1 MKNKSDLKRKVLCSL
16 LAASTMGIF
25 YSSDALA
32 ASVNG
37 VNPDLNNDGIITDAE
52 LIGLKDSEGNN
63 VGSKKFVIAQGDKLV
78 IATEGNVNSLIK
90 DIQAANGDLNAI
102 RTAIADHSVV
112 GVIGGEGQLDT
123 GLQQFSEAWQ
133 TGDVSKNIN
142 GILTGLL
149 SEKLGTSINI
159 SDILGK
165 VENIDTVKTNE
176 KTITGDTNLT
186 IGGVE
191 IEEGKIASPVVIGA
205 IGGDLSVNTGL
216 NGNLNMNFKQQDSD
230 GNPLPDV
237 TQNDTFTATET
248 SITRDGNVNLI
259 VKSGN
264 VLGGVGGSAAV
275 SVGNIEVTVD
285 ANIFLGTMTA
295 DGTINLD
302 GKTTTTING
311 DINTIVAGEIDTA
324 GVTEGGTANI
334 GAFANGGAAIAI
346 GGQADSIVNGD
357 SNLVIDSN
365 VTIND
370 NAINGLT
377 AGVTG
382 GGVALTTIGGT
393 ANSAVNGNVNIGV
406 NNGLAIGVVGGG
418 IAGSGDATGAVELI
432 QGGQVGHNDG
442 TADKDINLSL
452 GEGLVTANATIDV
465 TDATYGGNATATTGD
480 TNINLTGNTT
490 AIGVI
495 GGGVA
500 AASHTFTI
508 RPETD
513 GAGEVPE
520 GQKVND
526 AYGSSNAT
534 AETGKATIVVDL
546 ESEVNPDNVAGNIG
560 GALGGII
567 DAATSGG
574 NVTNIINGIQ
584 SNAGGIVGQ
593 GGVVGVFGGGVAFGH
608 GSMRATI
615 NAKGEGAYAL
625 ANNAGGADLYLLNGY
640 AAGVFGGGAAGTLN
654 NAKAETNTGAVN
666 TYIGEDM
673 KAVGVFG
680 GGFALS
686 MEGQLSETD
695 PHKGTTYGSLA
706 YSDVT
711 SNNIEVYGDVDGIY
725 GGGMAI
731 GNSILSSDNPGKDA
745 ATHVGT
751 TNITVNSG
759 TIDRLQLIS
768 IMDAS
773 KNDNNTN
780 NDEGW
785 QKSPWWNSLGM
796 NASMAMVDLKGITDE
811 TSISAGGMAMSMSG
825 SDTVDKAN
833 ITINGGE
840 ITKDILGGGIAVDNS
855 VGSDNKETTDV
866 REGAGAHV
874 GESTITLN
882 GGTVGGSI
890 YAGGAINGTTP
901 EKIGEIAVDGHKGFN
916 TDSTSS
922 TVGEA
927 TVILNGTEVTGE
939 ISGQGY
945 ELTTDYSNA
954 NGDFNPYDKEGNYV
968 GYEYIKNSYDSVG
981 TSTLQI
987 TGNNTLKPLETSKDD
1002 NYISDDSKIH
1012 SFDNINVA
1020 AGSVTALEGLTTD
1033 SAAIIDAT
1041 GTEVKVDGSA
1051 KLDINDFKAGNSET
1065 GNEYKVISN
1074 TDAEDDVWTNDNL
1087 VYDRTEAY
1095 AQNAEKDG
1103 EYTINY
1109 KTLNQLTEEEKTD
1122 AVNDFVGS
1130 LGEGGE
1136 NFEGAVNGIIRNG
1149 ENTNAGAKDFFSD
1162 YTKGEGTSRDL
1173 AAMAMIGEAAGVT
1186 SNTIDVAGDMADN
1199 SVLRLSF
1206 TQDDIT
1212 GEPKV
1217 NEDGAIWA
1225 KYIHNKHD
1233 LDGMASSFGSVD
1245 SSSDFDGATIGVDF
1259 AKKGKVQSG
1268 IAFSYGSGDS
1278 HGMGINND
1286 FDMWGVSL
1294 YGNVKNDD
1302 TNVIADIGFSES
1314 DNELTGTAMGK
1325 DIKADRDVSVFTVGV
1340 RAEKMYTN
1348 GSTQIVPYTGLRYY
1362 NVDPDSYTAYYD
1374 GQKFGEYDA
1383 DRQNIWTL
1391 PVGVS
1396 LRNETVTESGWR
1408 LTPKVDV
1415 AYIWAFGDT
1424 DNSFDLNT
1432 GSGVDTLDYTVMDS
1446 GSWLGSVGF
1455 EAGKDD
1461 WAFGV
1466 GYSYQKGSHEE
1477 ANKWFVNVEYSF

>member
-52 LIGLKDSEGNN
+52 LIGLKDSKGNN

-102 RTAIADHSVV
+102 RKAIADHSVV

-142 GILTGLL
+142 EILTGLL

-165 VENIDTVKTNE
+165 VENIDTVKANE

-216 NGNLNMNFKQQDSD
+216 NGNLNLVINDLL
-230 GNPLPDV
+230 GNPTN
-237 TQNDTFTATET
+237 TQDDSFAAADT
-248 SITRDGNVNLI
+248 SIIRNGNVNLI

-275 SVGNIEVTVD
+275 SVGNIEATVD
-285 ANIFLGTMTA
+285 ANILIGTMTA
-295 DGTINLD
+295 NGTINLD

-442 TADKDINLSL
+442 TADKEINLSL
-452 GEGLVTANATIDV
+452 GEGLVVTANATIDV

-526 AYGSSNAT
+526 ALGFSNAT
-534 AETGKATIVVDL
+534 AESGKATIVVNL
-546 ESEVNPDNVAGNIG
+546 ESADPDNVAANIG
-560 GALGGII
+560 GALSGII
-567 DAATSGG
+567 GAVKDGDLSK
-574 NVTNIINGIQ
+574 INADGV
-584 SNAGGIVGQ
+584 VGQ
-593 GGVVGVFGGGVAFGH
+593 GAAVGVFGGGVAFGH
-608 GSMRATI
+608 GSLRSTI
-615 NAKGEGAYAL
+615 DDNHDNDDNYEGAYAV
-625 ANNAGGADLYLLNGY
+625 ANNENGADIYLLNGY

-666 TYIGEDM
+666 TYIGEGM

-680 GGFALS
+680 GGFAVS
-686 MEGQLSETD
+686 MEGE
-695 PHKGTTYGSLA
+695 KGSDGYKGSTNGTLA
-706 YSDVT
+706 SSNVA

-731 GNSILSSDNPGKDA
+731 GNSVLNSSGASDA
-745 ATHVGT
+745 VTHVGT

-768 IMDAS
+768 IMNAS
-773 KNDNNTN
+773 KNDNENGYPQW
-780 NDEGW
+780 DV
-785 QKSPWWNSLGM
+785 LGV
-796 NASMAMVDLKGITDE
+796 NASMAMSDLKGITDN
-811 TSISAGGMAMSMSG
+811 TSIAAGGMALGMTG
-825 SDTVDKAN
+825 SDTVDVAN

-840 ITKDILGGGIAVDNS
+840 VTKDILGGGIAVDNMKE
-855 VGSDNKETTDV
+855 GS
-866 REGAGAHV
+866 GAHV
-874 GESTITLN
+874 GTSTITLN
-882 GGTVGGSI
+882 GGTVDGSI
-890 YAGGAINGTTP
+890 YSGGAINGTTP
-901 EKIGEIAVDGHKGFN
+901 CLVDDVYNTIGYDAGN
-916 TDSTSS
+916 TSS
-922 TVGEA
+922 TVENA
-927 TVILNGTEVTGE
+927 TVVLNGATVEGE

-945 ELTTDYSNA
+945 KMTTKYGKN
-954 NGDFNPYDKEGNYV
+954 NNFNPFYDNNSLS
-968 GYEYIKNSYDSVG
+968 YEKDVYESV
-981 TSTLQI
+981 TNNSTLI
-987 TGNNTLKPLETSKDD
+987 LKGNNTLKQLDENGDYTGT
-1002 NYISDDSKIH
+1002 SKIH
-1012 SFDNINVA
+1012 SFDNVNVTA
-1020 AGSVTALEGLTTD
+1020 DSVTTLDSSLEAGNTVAL
-1033 SAAIIDAT
+1033 IDAKLSDT
-1041 GTEVKVDGSA
+1041 VNGLITVADGA
-1051 KLDINDFKAGNSET
+1051 KLDVSQLTADKDNAYLVASNYAKDSTFWSNDA
-1065 GNEYKVISN
+1065 
-1074 TDAEDDVWTNDNL
+1074 L
-1087 VYDRTEAY
+1087 LYDRTENY
-1095 AQNAEKDG
+1095 ADAINGSDGYKVSYKD
-1103 EYTINY
+1103 
-1109 KTLNQLTEEEKTD
+1109 LADLTEAEQDK
-1122 AVNDFVGS
+1122 AVNDFVDS
-1130 LGEGGE
+1130 LGEGGD
-1136 NFEGAVNGIIRNG
+1136 NFEGTANGIIRNG

-1206 TQDDIT
+1206 TQDNIT

-1314 DNELTGTAMGK
+1314 DNELTGNAMGK

-1340 RAEKMYTN
+1340 RAEKLYTN

>member
-102 RTAIADHSVV
+102 RKAIADHSVV
-112 GVIGGEGQLDT
+112 GVIGGEGQLDD
-123 GLQQFSEAWQ
+123 G
-133 TGDVSKNIN
+133 
-142 GILTGLL
+142 LTGLL
-149 SEKLGTSINI
+149 GNSLVSGLVNQKLPGVI
-159 SDILGK
+159 DK
-165 VENIDTVKTNE
+165 VQNIDTTGE
-176 KTITGDTNLT
+176 KNDVVRTGDTYLQ
-186 IGGVE
+186 IGVG
-191 IEEGKIASPVVIGA
+191 EGNSPVVIGA
-205 IGGDLSVNTGL
+205 VGGDLSVNTGL
-216 NGNLNMNFKQQDSD
+216 NVDILGGEESLFGSSYQAQ
-230 GNPLPDV
+230 P
-237 TQNDTFTATET
+237 T
-248 SITRDGNVNLI
+248 SITRNGSVNTVI
-259 VKSGN
+259 ESGN
-264 VLGGVGGSAAV
+264 VLGGIGGSAAV
-275 SVGNIEVTVD
+275 TLGNIKVD
-285 ANIFLGTMTA
+285 FGSIVSGELN
-295 DGTINLD
+295 
-302 GKTTTTING
+302 GKTSTTING
-311 DINTIVAGEIDTA
+311 NVNTLVNNG
-324 GVTEGGTANI
+324 ANI
-334 GAFANGGAAIAI
+334 GAFANGGAAMAI
-346 GGQADSIVNGD
+346 GGLAESTVKGD
-357 SNLVIDSN
+357 TNLIIDS
-365 VTIND
+365 VVD
-370 NAINGLT
+370 MDGAVDGVV
-377 AGVTG
+377 AGASG
-382 GGVALTTIGGT
+382 GGLAVTTIGGT
-393 ANSAVNGNVNIGV
+393 ANSIVEGDSNISINNGLAGGIIGGGIAASVDATGVVEVITNDQKGNDAGYVDISDEQLEALLNIDSDTIKNLLEGTIKIDNAVQGGEATANVNGNVNI
-406 NNGLAIGVVGGG
+406 
-418 IAGSGDATGAVELI
+418 
-432 QGGQVGHNDG
+432 
-442 TADKDINLSL
+442 
-452 GEGLVTANATIDV
+452 
-465 TDATYGGNATATTGD
+465 
-480 TNINLTGNTT
+480 NLTGTT
-490 AIGVI
+490 TGVGI
-495 GGGVA
+495 VGGGVA
-500 AASHTFTI
+500 AATHTYTWKGDGTFTDD
-508 RPETD
+508 TQ
-513 GAGEVPE
+513 A
-520 GQKVND
+520 VND
-526 AYGSSNAT
+526 AYGSSTAT
-534 AETGKATIVVDL
+534 ANTGKATIIVDL
-546 ESEVNPDNVAGNIG
+546 ESADPDNVAANIG
-560 GALGGII
+560 GALSGII
-567 DAATSGG
+567 GAVKDGDLSK
-574 NVTNIINGIQ
+574 INADGV
-584 SNAGGIVGQ
+584 VGQ
-593 GGVVGVFGGGVAFGH
+593 GAAVGVFGGGVAFGH
-608 GSMRATI
+608 GSLRGTI
-615 NAKGEGAYAL
+615 DGEGEGAYAV
-625 ANNAGGADLYLLNGY
+625 ANNEGGADIILNKGY

-666 TYIGEDM
+666 TYVGKEM
-673 KAVGVFG
+673 KAVGLFG
-680 GGFALS
+680 GGFAVS
-686 MEGQLSETD
+686 MEGEKSD
-695 PHKGTTYGSLA
+695 DGYKGSTNGTLA
-706 YSDVT
+706 SSNVA

-731 GNSILSSDNPGKDA
+731 GNSVLNSAGASDA

-768 IMDAS
+768 IMNAS
-773 KNDNNTN
+773 KNDNENGYPQW
-780 NDEGW
+780 DV
-785 QKSPWWNSLGM
+785 LGV
-796 NASMAMVDLKGITDE
+796 NASMAMSDLKGITDN
-811 TSISAGGMAMSMSG
+811 TSIAAGGMALGMTG
-825 SDTVDKAN
+825 SDTVDVAN
-833 ITINGGE
+833 ITINGGKV
-840 ITKDILGGGIAVDNS
+840 TKDILGGGIAVDNMKE
-855 VGSDNKETTDV
+855 GS
-866 REGAGAHV
+866 GAHV
-874 GESTITLN
+874 GTSTITLN
-882 GGTVGGSI
+882 GGTVDGSI

-901 EKIGEIAVDGHKGFN
+901 GLVDDVYNTIGYDAGK
-916 TDSTSS
+916 TSS
-922 TVGEA
+922 TVENA
-927 TVILNGTEVTGE
+927 TVVLNSATVEGE

-945 ELTTDYSNA
+945 KMTTKYGKDN
-954 NGDFNPYDKEGNYV
+954 NFNPFYDNNSLS
-968 GYEYIKNSYDSVG
+968 YEKDVYESV
-981 TSTLQI
+981 TDKSTLI
-987 TGNNTLKPLETSKDD
+987 LKGNNTLKQLDENGDYTGT
-1002 NYISDDSKIH
+1002 SKIH
-1012 SFDNINVA
+1012 SFDNVNVTA
-1020 AGSVTALEGLTTD
+1020 DSVTTLDSSLEAGNTVAL
-1033 SAAIIDAT
+1033 IDAKLSDT
-1041 GTEVKVDGSA
+1041 VNGLITVADGA
-1051 KLDINDFKAGNSET
+1051 KLDVSQLTADKDKAYLVASNYAENS
-1065 GNEYKVISN
+1065 KF
-1074 TDAEDDVWTNDNL
+1074 WTNDAL
-1087 VYDRTEAY
+1087 VYDRTENY
-1095 AQNAEKDG
+1095 ADAINGSDGYKVSYKD
-1103 EYTINY
+1103 
-1109 KTLNQLTEEEKTD
+1109 LADLTEAEQDK
-1122 AVNDFVGS
+1122 AVNDFVDS
-1130 LGEGGE
+1130 LGEGGD
-1136 NFEGAVNGIIRNG
+1136 NFEGTANGIIRNG
-1149 ENTNAGAKDFFSD
+1149 ENTNAGAKDFFGD

-1206 TQDDIT
+1206 TQDNIT

-1340 RAEKMYTN
+1340 RAEKLYTN

-1383 DRQNIWTL
+1383 DHQNVWTL

>member
-37 VNPDLNNDGIITDAE
+37 KPVDTNGDGIITETELVGAGSHHFIIAEGEDVALATNNDANA
-52 LIGLKDSEGNN
+52 LIS
-63 VGSKKFVIAQGDKLV
+63 
-78 IATEGNVNSLIK
+78 SL
-90 DIQAANGDLNAI
+90 Q
-102 RTAIADHSVV
+102 TAIQTPGTMEKLLAVKQSLAENSTV
-112 GVIGGEGQLDT
+112 GFIGGTAKLDKSTLQLLTMVKELSSDGDIVISGLNVTDLANKLANINRVDESQPKYEYSKDT
-123 GLQQFSEAWQ
+123 GIII
-133 TGDVSKNIN
+133 G
-142 GILTGLL
+142 
-149 SEKLGTSINI
+149 
-159 SDILGK
+159 
-165 VENIDTVKTNE
+165 TNE
-176 KTITGDTNLT
+176 NH
-186 IGGVE
+186 
-191 IEEGKIASPVVIGA
+191 PVVIGGV
-205 IGGDLSVNTGL
+205 GGDFSINTGFNL
-216 NGNLNMNFKQQDSD
+216 NDSLDPDEKTEIIRVGNINNEIVNGNL
-230 GNPLPDV
+230 
-237 TQNDTFTATET
+237 
-248 SITRDGNVNLI
+248 
-259 VKSGN
+259 
-264 VLGGVGGSAAV
+264 LGGIGGSAGI
-275 SVGNIEVTVD
+275 SVGNINVNALYGFVQITTKGNTSTTLNGNVTTNVY
-285 ANIFLGTMTA
+285 N
-295 DGTINLD
+295 
-302 GKTTTTING
+302 K
-311 DINTIVAGEIDTA
+311 
-324 GVTEGGTANI
+324 ANI
-334 GAFANGGAAIAI
+334 GAFANGGGAIAI
-346 GGQADSIVNGD
+346 GGVANSTVTGD
-357 SNLVIDSN
+357 TTLNIIGGEN
-365 VTIND
+365 VMKEG
-370 NAINGLT
+370 INGLNV
-377 AGVTG
+377 GVAG
-382 GGVALTTIGGT
+382 GGLAVTTIGGEAT
-393 ANSAVNGNVNIGV
+393 STVEGSTNINVQDGFALGV
-406 NNGLAIGVVGGG
+406 IGGG
-418 IAGSGDATGAVELI
+418 VAGSGDATGAVELI
-432 QGGQVGHNDG
+432 KGGNTDIGNNDG
-442 TADKDINLSL
+442 HSDTSL
-452 GEGLVTANATIDV
+452 AGLVNINV
-465 TDATYGGNATATTGD
+465 TDAIQGGTAQANVKGD

-500 AASHTFTI
+500 AASHTYQEKDGNNNSTDKQLGSSTAKAT
-508 RPETD
+508 TD
-513 GAGEVPE
+513 GRV
-520 GQKVND
+520 
-526 AYGSSNAT
+526 
-534 AETGKATIVVDL
+534 TIDVDL
-546 ESEVNPDNVAGNIG
+546 VSPNKDAAADNIG
-560 GALGGII
+560 TALGNVISSIGSVVKGDSKDVDISEII
-567 DAATSGG
+567 SSTDISSA
-574 NVTNIINGIQ
+574 
-584 SNAGGIVGQ
+584 VGQ
-593 GGVVGVFGGGVAFGH
+593 GAAVGVFGGGVAFGH
-608 GSMRATI
+608 GDLRGSVNGENGAFATATT
-615 NAKGEGAYAL
+615 N
-625 ANNAGGADLYLLNGY
+625 GADINLNNGY
-640 AAGVFGGGAAGTLN
+640 AAGVFNGGAAITLN
-654 NAKAETNTGAVN
+654 NANAEAIVNNDVN
-666 TYIGEDM
+666 TTVYSDM
-673 KAVGVFG
+673 KAVGMFG

-686 MEGQLSETD
+686 MEGTTGGTKVQSTD
-695 PHKGTTYGSLA
+695 VLA
-706 YSDVT
+706 NSSVTT
-711 SNNIEVYGDVDGIY
+711 SNINVKGGVVDGIY

-731 GNSILSSDNPGKDA
+731 GNSVLNSNGNDA
-745 ATHVGT
+745 VT
-751 TNITVNSG
+751 TVTNSNITVDSG
-759 TIDRLQLIS
+759 TINNLELIS

-773 KNDNNTN
+773 KNDNDTEN
-780 NDEGW
+780 GYP
-785 QKSPWWNSLGM
+785 QWNSLGL
-796 NASMAMVDLKGITDE
+796 NASMAMADLKGITDE
-811 TSISAGGMAMSMSG
+811 TSIAAGGMGMSMTGYSEV
-825 SDTVDKAN
+825 TNAN
-833 ITINGGE
+833 ITINGGTVE
-840 ITKDILGGGIAVDNS
+840 KDILGGGIAVDNMES
-855 VGSDNKETTDV
+855 NS
-866 REGAGAHV
+866 GAYV
-874 GESTITLN
+874 EKSKITLN
-882 GGTVGGSI
+882 SGAVIKGNV
-890 YAGGAINGTTP
+890 YAGGAVNGTTP
-901 EKIGEIAVDGHKGFN
+901 EAVYDGKVQSNDKPVVGYDESVKNTTSKVGF
-916 TDSTSS
+916 STINLN
-922 TVGEA
+922 GA
-927 TVILNGTEVTGE
+927 TVDGE

-945 ELTTDYSNA
+945 RLTTVYSDKDDY
-954 NGDFNPYDKEGNYV
+954 NPYNGNQ
-968 GYEYIKNSYDSVG
+968 YEATYTKDAYNDSVG
-981 TSTLQI
+981 ESTLEI
-987 TGNNTLKPLETSKDD
+987 TGNNTLKPLETSADD
-1002 NYISDDSKIH
+1002 NYISTGSKIH
-1012 SFDNINVA
+1012 SFNIINVKD
-1020 AGSVTALEGLTTD
+1020 GSVTTLEGLTTN

-1109 KTLNQLTEEEKTD
+1109 KTLNQLTEDEKAD
-1122 AVNDFVGS
+1122 AVKDFVDS
-1130 LGEGGE
+1130 LGEGGD
-1136 NFEGAVNGIIRNG
+1136 NFEGTANGIIRNG
-1149 ENTNAGAKDFFSD
+1149 ENTFAGAKEFFKDASSTGD
-1162 YTKGEGTSRDL
+1162 NSGL

-1340 RAEKMYTN
+1340 RAEKLYTN

-1383 DRQNIWTL
+1383 DRQNVWTL

>member
-52 LIGLKDSEGNN
+52 LIGLKDSAGNN

-102 RTAIADHSVV
+102 RKAIADHSVV

-123 GLQQFSEAWQ
+123 GLKGIFENIN
-133 TGDVSKNIN
+133 TGEITTNPFMKYVIDGLVGFDVS
-142 GILTGLL
+142 
-149 SEKLGTSINI
+149 GTA
-159 SDILGK
+159 GK
-165 VENIDTVKTNE
+165 VVNIDTVNE
-176 KTITGDTNLT
+176 NIVERIGDTNLI
-186 IGGVE
+186 IGGEKNAQGNIV
-191 IEEGKIASPVVIGA
+191 SPVIIGA
-205 IGGDLSVNTGL
+205 VGGDLSVNAGL
-216 NGNLNMNFKQQDSD
+216 NGSFHIDTGSDDNALLQEGTFKSD
-230 GNPLPDV
+230 
-237 TQNDTFTATET
+237 ET
-248 SITRDGNVNLI
+248 SITRNGNVNI
-259 VKSGN
+259 VINSGN
-264 VLGGVGGSAAV
+264 VIGGLGGSAAV
-275 SVGNIEVTVD
+275 SVGNISID
-285 ANIFLGTMTA
+285 ANGKITLLNGLMEIPVQVDIKT
-295 DGTINLD
+295 G
-302 GKTTTTING
+302 GKTTTTIDGN
-311 DINTIVAGEIDTA
+311 
-324 GVTEGGTANI
+324 VTTNVYDKANL
-334 GAFANGGAAIAI
+334 GAFANGGGAIAI
-346 GGQADSIVNGD
+346 GGTANSTVTGD
-357 SNLVIDSN
+357 TTLNIIGGENVMKEGIDGIN
-365 VTIND
+365 V
-370 NAINGLT
+370 
-377 AGVTG
+377 GVAG
-382 GGVALTTIGGT
+382 GGVALTTIGGEAT
-393 ANSAVNGNVNIGV
+393 STVEGSTNINVQDGFALGV
-406 NNGLAIGVVGGG
+406 IGGG
-418 IAGSGDATGAVELI
+418 VAGSGDATGAVELI
-432 QGGQVGHNDG
+432 KGGNTDIGNNDG
-442 TADKDINLSL
+442 HSDTSL
-452 GEGLVTANATIDV
+452 AGLVNINV
-465 TDATYGGNATATTGD
+465 TDAIQGGTAQANVKGD

-495 GGGVA
+495 GGG
-500 AASHTFTI
+500 I
-508 RPETD
+508 
-513 GAGEVPE
+513 
-520 GQKVND
+520 
-526 AYGSSNAT
+526 
-534 AETGKATIVVDL
+534 
-546 ESEVNPDNVAGNIG
+546 
-560 GALGGII
+560 
-567 DAATSGG
+567 AATSHTYQEKDENQSTDKQLGSSTAKATTDGRVTIDVDLVSPNKDAAADNIGTALG
-574 NVTNIINGIQ
+574 NVISSIGSVVKGDSKDVDISEIISSTDI
-584 SNAGGIVGQ
+584 SSAVGQ
-593 GGVVGVFGGGVAFGH
+593 GAAVGVFGGGVAFGH
-608 GSMRATI
+608 GDLRGSVNGENGAFATATT
-615 NAKGEGAYAL
+615 N
-625 ANNAGGADLYLLNGY
+625 GADINLNNGY
-640 AAGVFGGGAAGTLN
+640 AAGVFNGGAAITLN
-654 NAKAETNTGAVN
+654 NANAEAIVNNDVN
-666 TYIGEDM
+666 TTVYSDM
-673 KAVGVFG
+673 KAVGMFG

-686 MEGQLSETD
+686 MEGTTGGTKVQSTD
-695 PHKGTTYGSLA
+695 VLA
-706 YSDVT
+706 NSSVTT
-711 SNNIEVYGDVDGIY
+711 SNINVKGGVVDGIY

-731 GNSILSSDNPGKDA
+731 GNSVLNSNGNDA
-745 ATHVGT
+745 VT
-751 TNITVNSG
+751 TVTNSNITVDSG
-759 TIDRLQLIS
+759 TINNLELIS

-773 KNDNNTN
+773 KNDNDTEN
-780 NDEGW
+780 GYP
-785 QKSPWWNSLGM
+785 QWNSLGL
-796 NASMAMVDLKGITDE
+796 NASMAMADLKGITDE
-811 TSISAGGMAMSMSG
+811 TSIAAGGMGMSMTGYSEV
-825 SDTVDKAN
+825 TNAN
-833 ITINGGE
+833 ITINGGTVE
-840 ITKDILGGGIAVDNS
+840 KDILGGGIAVDNMES
-855 VGSDNKETTDV
+855 NSGAYVET
-866 REGAGAHV
+866 
-874 GESTITLN
+874 SKITLN
-882 GGTVGGSI
+882 SGAVIKGNV
-890 YAGGAINGTTP
+890 YAGGAVNGTTP
-901 EKIGEIAVDGHKGFN
+901 EAVYDGKVQSNDKPVVGYDESVKN
-916 TDSTSS
+916 TTSKVKFSTINLN
-922 TVGEA
+922 GA
-927 TVILNGTEVTGE
+927 TVDGE

-945 ELTTDYSNA
+945 RLTTVYSDKDDY
-954 NGDFNPYDKEGNYV
+954 NPYNGNQ
-968 GYEYIKNSYDSVG
+968 YEATYTKDAYNDSVG

-987 TGNNTLKPLETSKDD
+987 TGNNTLSPLVKENGKQYTTQ
-1002 NYISDDSKIH
+1002 NGSKIH
-1012 SFDNINVA
+1012 SFNIINVKD
-1020 AGSVTALEGLTTD
+1020 GSVTTLEGLTTD

-1041 GTEVKVDGSA
+1041 GTFVNVDGSA
-1051 KLDINDFKAGNSET
+1051 KLDINALEKGTTADGNV
-1065 GNEYKVISN
+1065 YKVISN
-1074 TDAEDDVWTNDNL
+1074 TDGTDKAWDDSNL
-1087 VYDRTEAY
+1087 VYDRTAGY
-1095 AQNAEKDG
+1095 ATGSAVATGSYDITYKDLS
-1103 EYTINY
+1103 
-1109 KTLNQLTEEEKTD
+1109 KLTEEEKTE

-1149 ENTNAGAKDFFSD
+1149 ENTNAGAKDFFGD
-1162 YTKGEGTSRDL
+1162 YTKGKGTSRDL

-1268 IAFSYGSGDS
+1268 IAFSYGDGDS

-1286 FDMWGVSL
+1286 FDMWGLTL

-1314 DNELTGTAMGK
+1314 DNELTGKAMGK

-1340 RAEKMYTN
+1340 RAEKLYTN

>member
-52 LIGLKDSEGNN
+52 LIGLKDSKGNN

-102 RTAIADHSVV
+102 RKAIADHSVV

-142 GILTGLL
+142 EILTGLL

-165 VENIDTVKTNE
+165 VENIDTVKANE

-216 NGNLNMNFKQQDSD
+216 NGNLNLVINDLL
-230 GNPLPDV
+230 GNPTN
-237 TQNDTFTATET
+237 TQDDSFAAADT
-248 SITRDGNVNLI
+248 SIIRNGNVNLI

-275 SVGNIEVTVD
+275 SVGNIEATVD
-285 ANIFLGTMTA
+285 ANILIGTMTA
-295 DGTINLD
+295 NGTINLD

-406 NNGLAIGVVGGG
+406 NNGLAIGVIGGG

-442 TADKDINLSL
+442 TADKEISIDLSKYYT
-452 GEGLVTANATIDV
+452 TATVGVNV

-526 AYGSSNAT
+526 ALGFSNAT
-534 AETGKATIVVDL
+534 AESGKATIVVNL
-546 ESEVNPDNVAGNIG
+546 ESADPDNVAANIG
-560 GALGGII
+560 GALSGII
-567 DAATSGG
+567 GAVKDGDLSKINADGVVEQGAA
-574 NVTNIINGIQ
+574 
-584 SNAGGIVGQ
+584 
-593 GGVVGVFGGGVAFGH
+593 VGVFGGGVAFGH
-608 GSMRATI
+608 GSLRSTI
-615 NAKGEGAYAL
+615 DDNHDNDDNYEGAYAV
-625 ANNAGGADLYLLNGY
+625 ANNENGADIYLLNGY

-666 TYIGEDM
+666 TYIGEGM

-680 GGFALS
+680 GGFAVS
-686 MEGQLSETD
+686 MEGE
-695 PHKGTTYGSLA
+695 KGSDGYKGSTNGTLA
-706 YSDVT
+706 SSDVE
-711 SNNIEVYGDVDGIY
+711 SNNIVVEGNVDGLY

-731 GNSILSSDNPGKDA
+731 GNSVLSSDNYGKDA

-759 TIDRLQLIS
+759 IINNLELIS

-840 ITKDILGGGIAVDNS
+840 ITKDILGGGIAVDN
-855 VGSDNKETTDV
+855 SDNKETTDV

-987 TGNNTLKPLETSKDD
+987 TGNNTLSPLVKEDGKQYTTQ
-1002 NYISDDSKIH
+1002 NGSKIH
-1012 SFDNINVA
+1012 SFNIINVKD
-1020 AGSVTALEGLTTD
+1020 GSVTTLEGLTTD

-1041 GTEVKVDGSA
+1041 GTFVNVDGSA

-1109 KTLNQLTEEEKTD
+1109 KTLNQLTEDEKAD
-1122 AVNDFVGS
+1122 AVNDFVDS

-1149 ENTNAGAKDFFSD
+1149 ENTFAGAEKFFSEASSTGD
-1162 YTKGEGTSRDL
+1162 NSGL

-1186 SNTIDVAGDMADN
+1186 AGTINVAGDMADN

-1212 GEPKV
+1212 GEPIV

-1245 SSSDFDGATIGVDF
+1245 SSSDFDGATVGVDF

-1268 IAFSYGSGDS
+1268 IAFSYGDGDS

-1286 FDMWGVSL
+1286 FDMWGLTL

-1314 DNELTGTAMGK
+1314 DNELTGKAMGK

-1374 GQKFGEYDA
+1374 GAKFAEYDA
-1383 DRQNIWTL
+1383 ERQNIWTL

>member
-102 RTAIADHSVV
+102 RKAIADHSVV

-142 GILTGLL
+142 GMLTDLL

-165 VENIDTVKTNE
+165 VENIDTVKANE

-216 NGNLNMNFKQQDSD
+216 NGNLNLVINDLL
-230 GNPLPDV
+230 GNPTN
-237 TQNDTFTATET
+237 TQDDSFAAADT
-248 SITRDGNVNLI
+248 SIIRNGNVNLI

-275 SVGNIEVTVD
+275 SVGNIEATVD
-285 ANIFLGTMTA
+285 ANILIGTMTA
-295 DGTINLD
+295 NGTINLD

-452 GEGLVTANATIDV
+452 GEGLVVTAKATIDV

-500 AASHTFTI
+500 AASHTFTV
-508 RPETD
+508 RPVED
-513 GAGEVPE
+513 GAGNVPE
-520 GQKVND
+520 GQNVND
-526 AYGSSNAT
+526 ALGFSNAT
-534 AETGKATIVVDL
+534 AESGKATIVVNL
-546 ESEVNPDNVAGNIG
+546 ESADPDNVAANIG
-560 GALGGII
+560 GALSGII
-567 DAATSGG
+567 GAVKDGDLSK
-574 NVTNIINGIQ
+574 INADGV
-584 SNAGGIVGQ
+584 VGQ
-593 GGVVGVFGGGVAFGH
+593 GAAVGVFGGGVAFGH
-608 GSMRATI
+608 GSLRSTI
-615 NAKGEGAYAL
+615 NDNHDNDDNYEGAYAV
-625 ANNAGGADLYLLNGY
+625 ANNENGADIYLLNGY

-666 TYIGEDM
+666 TYVGKEM
-673 KAVGVFG
+673 KAVGLFG
-680 GGFALS
+680 GGFAVS
-686 MEGQLSETD
+686 MEGEKSD
-695 PHKGTTYGSLA
+695 DNYKGSTNGTLA
-706 YSDVT
+706 SSNVA

-731 GNSILSSDNPGKDA
+731 GNSVLNSSGASDA
-745 ATHVGT
+745 VTHVGT

-768 IMDAS
+768 IMNAS
-773 KNDNNTN
+773 KNDNENGYPQW
-780 NDEGW
+780 DV
-785 QKSPWWNSLGM
+785 LGV
-796 NASMAMVDLKGITDE
+796 NASMAMSDLKGITDN
-811 TSISAGGMAMSMSG
+811 TSIAAGGMALGMTG
-825 SDTVDKAN
+825 SDTVDVAN

-840 ITKDILGGGIAVDNS
+840 VTKDILGGGIAVDNMKE
-855 VGSDNKETTDV
+855 GS
-866 REGAGAHV
+866 GAHV
-874 GESTITLN
+874 GTSTITLN
-882 GGTVGGSI
+882 GGTVDGSI

-901 EKIGEIAVDGHKGFN
+901 CLVDDVYNTIGYDAGN
-916 TDSTSS
+916 TSS
-922 TVGEA
+922 TVENA
-927 TVILNGTEVTGE
+927 TVVLNGATVEGE

-945 ELTTDYSNA
+945 KMTTKYGKN
-954 NGDFNPYDKEGNYV
+954 NNFNPFYDNNSLS
-968 GYEYIKNSYDSVG
+968 YEKDVYESV
-981 TSTLQI
+981 TNNSTLI
-987 TGNNTLKPLETSKDD
+987 LKGNNTLKQLDENGDYTGT
-1002 NYISDDSKIH
+1002 SKIH
-1012 SFDNINVA
+1012 SFDNVNVTA
-1020 AGSVTALEGLTTD
+1020 DSVTTLDSSLEAGNTVAL
-1033 SAAIIDAT
+1033 IDAKLSDT
-1041 GTEVKVDGSA
+1041 VNGLITVADGA
-1051 KLDINDFKAGNSET
+1051 KLDVSQLTADKDNAYLVASNYAKDSTFWSNDA
-1065 GNEYKVISN
+1065 
-1074 TDAEDDVWTNDNL
+1074 L
-1087 VYDRTEAY
+1087 LYDRTENY
-1095 AQNAEKDG
+1095 ADAINGSDGYKVSYKD
-1103 EYTINY
+1103 
-1109 KTLNQLTEEEKTD
+1109 LADLTEAEQDK
-1122 AVNDFVGS
+1122 AVNDFVDS
-1130 LGEGGE
+1130 LGEGGD
-1136 NFEGAVNGIIRNG
+1136 NFEGTANGIIRNG

-1206 TQDDIT
+1206 TQDNIT

-1340 RAEKMYTN
+1340 RAEKLYTN

>member
-102 RTAIADHSVV
+102 RKAIADHSVV

-123 GLQQFSEAWQ
+123 GLKGIFENIN
-133 TGDVSKNIN
+133 TGEITTNPFMKYVIDGLVGFDVS
-142 GILTGLL
+142 
-149 SEKLGTSINI
+149 GTA
-159 SDILGK
+159 GK
-165 VENIDTVKTNE
+165 VVNIDTVNE
-176 KTITGDTNLT
+176 NIVERIGDTNLI
-186 IGGVE
+186 IGGEKNAQGNIV
-191 IEEGKIASPVVIGA
+191 SPVIIGA

-216 NGNLNMNFKQQDSD
+216 NGSFNVNTGDNEGSLKQEGNFTS
-230 GNPLPDV
+230 
-237 TQNDTFTATET
+237 NDT
-248 SITRDGNVNLI
+248 SIERHGNVNI
-259 VKSGN
+259 VVDSGN
-264 VLGGVGGSAAV
+264 VIGGVGGSAV
-275 SVGNIEVTVD
+275 ITVGNISFDLPEGKIGGLIN
-285 ANIFLGTMTA
+285 ANAHLQF
-295 DGTINLD
+295 D
-302 GKTTTTING
+302 GKTTTTIDGNVNTWVNNG
-311 DINTIVAGEIDTA
+311 ANV
-324 GVTEGGTANI
+324 GG
-334 GAFANGGAAIAI
+334 FANGGSAMAI
-346 GGQADSIVNGD
+346 GGLAESTVKGD
-357 SNLVIDSN
+357 TKLIIDS
-365 VTIND
+365 VVD
-370 NAINGLT
+370 MDGAVDGVT
-377 AGVTG
+377 AGVSG
-382 GGVALTTIGGT
+382 GGVAVTTIGGT
-393 ANSAVNGNVNIGV
+393 ANSIVEGDSNISI
-406 NNGLAIGVVGGG
+406 NNGLAGGIIGGG
-418 IAGSGDATGAVELI
+418 IAASVDATGVAEGLIDPSKQFGNDAGYVDITGAQLEELLDMSIPDNMTITVNNAI
-432 QGGQVGHNDG
+432 QGG
-442 TADKDINLSL
+442 
-452 GEGLVTANATIDV
+452 E
-465 TDATYGGNATATTGD
+465 ATATVKGD
-480 TNINLTGNTT
+480 TRIELTGNTT
-490 AIGVI
+490 ALGVI
-495 GGGVA
+495 GGGIA
-500 AASHTFTI
+500 AATHTYTWKGDKTFTDD
-508 RPETD
+508 TQ
-513 GAGEVPE
+513 A
-520 GQKVND
+520 VND

-534 AETGKATIVVDL
+534 ANTGKATIVVDL
-546 ESEVNPDNVAGNIG
+546 KSPNKDAVAANIG
-560 GALGGII
+560 GALSSVISAVKDG
-567 DAATSGG
+567 DLSK
-574 NVTNIINGIQ
+574 INAEGV
-584 SNAGGIVGQ
+584 VGQ
-593 GGVVGVFGGGVAFGH
+593 GAAVGVFGGGVAFGH
-608 GSMRATI
+608 GSLRGTI
-615 NAKGEGAYAL
+615 DGEGEEAYGAYAV
-625 ANNAGGADLYLLNGY
+625 ANNEGGADIILNKGY

-654 NAKAETNTGAVN
+654 NAKAETITGAVN
-666 TYIGEDM
+666 IYVGEGM
-673 KAVGVFG
+673 KTVGLFG
-680 GGFALS
+680 GGFAVS
-686 MEGQLSETD
+686 MEGEKSD
-695 PHKGTTYGSLA
+695 DNYKGSTNGTLA
-706 YSDVT
+706 SSNVA

-731 GNSILSSDNPGKDA
+731 GNSVLNSAGASDA

-768 IMDAS
+768 IMNAS
-773 KNDNNTN
+773 KNDNENGYPQW
-780 NDEGW
+780 DV
-785 QKSPWWNSLGM
+785 LGV
-796 NASMAMVDLKGITDE
+796 NASMAMSDLKGITDN
-811 TSISAGGMAMSMSG
+811 TSIAAGGMALGMTG
-825 SDTVDKAN
+825 SDTVDVAN

-840 ITKDILGGGIAVDNS
+840 VTKDILGGGIAVDNMKE
-855 VGSDNKETTDV
+855 GS
-866 REGAGAHV
+866 GAHV

-882 GGTVGGSI
+882 GGMVGGSV

-901 EKIGEIAVDGHKGFN
+901 GLVDGDYTAIGYDAEN
-916 TDSTSS
+916 TAS
-922 TVGEA
+922 TVDKA
-927 TVILNGTEVTGE
+927 TVVLNGTEVTGE

-945 ELTTDYSNA
+945 ELTTVYGKDNNY
-954 NGDFNPYDKEGNYV
+954 NPY
-968 GYEYIKNSYDSVG
+968 YDSNSLSYEKNAYESVKE
-981 TSTLQI
+981 STLEI
-987 TGNNTLKPLETSKDD
+987 TGNNTLKPLETSEDD
-1002 NYISDDSKIH
+1002 NYISEGSKIH
-1012 SFDNINVA
+1012 SFDKITVA

-1109 KTLNQLTEEEKTD
+1109 KTLNQLTEDEKAD
-1122 AVNDFVGS
+1122 AVNDFVDS

-1149 ENTNAGAKDFFSD
+1149 ENTFAGAKEFFKDASSTGD
-1162 YTKGEGTSRDL
+1162 NSGL

-1186 SNTIDVAGDMADN
+1186 AGTINVAGDMADN

-1212 GEPKV
+1212 GEPTV
-1217 NEDGAIWA
+1217 NEDGAVWA
-1225 KYIHNKHD
+1225 KYIHSKHD
-1233 LDGMASSFGSVD
+1233 LDGMASSFGSID
-1245 SSSDFDGATIGVDF
+1245 SSSDFDGATVGVDF

-1268 IAFSYGSGDS
+1268 IAFSYGDGDS

-1286 FDMWGVSL
+1286 FDMWGLTL

-1314 DNELTGTAMGK
+1314 DNELTGKAMGK

-1340 RAEKMYTN
+1340 RAEKLYTN

>member
-37 VNPDLNNDGIITDAE
+37 KPVDTNGDGIITETELVGAGSHHFIIAEGEDVALATNNDANA
-52 LIGLKDSEGNN
+52 LIS
-63 VGSKKFVIAQGDKLV
+63 
-78 IATEGNVNSLIK
+78 SL
-90 DIQAANGDLNAI
+90 Q
-102 RTAIADHSVV
+102 TAIQTPGTMEKLLAVKQALAENSTV
-112 GVIGGEGQLDT
+112 GFIGGTAKLDKSTLELLTMVKELSSDGDIVISGLNVTDLANKLANINRVDESQPKYEYSKDT
-123 GLQQFSEAWQ
+123 GIII
-133 TGDVSKNIN
+133 G
-142 GILTGLL
+142 
-149 SEKLGTSINI
+149 
-159 SDILGK
+159 
-165 VENIDTVKTNE
+165 TNE
-176 KTITGDTNLT
+176 NH
-186 IGGVE
+186 
-191 IEEGKIASPVVIGA
+191 PVVIGGV
-205 IGGDLSVNTGL
+205 GGDFSINTGFNL
-216 NGNLNMNFKQQDSD
+216 NDSLHPDEKTEIIRVGNINNEIVNGNL
-230 GNPLPDV
+230 
-237 TQNDTFTATET
+237 
-248 SITRDGNVNLI
+248 
-259 VKSGN
+259 
-264 VLGGVGGSAAV
+264 LGGIGGSAGI
-275 SVGNIEVTVD
+275 SVGNINVNALYGFVQITTQGNTSTTLNGNVTTNVY
-285 ANIFLGTMTA
+285 N
-295 DGTINLD
+295 
-302 GKTTTTING
+302 K
-311 DINTIVAGEIDTA
+311 
-324 GVTEGGTANI
+324 ANI
-334 GAFANGGAAIAI
+334 GAFANGGGAIAI
-346 GGQADSIVNGD
+346 GGVANSTVTGD
-357 SNLVIDSN
+357 TTLNIIGGEN
-365 VTIND
+365 VMKEG
-370 NAINGLT
+370 INGLNV
-377 AGVTG
+377 GVAG
-382 GGVALTTIGGT
+382 GGLAVTTIGGEAT
-393 ANSAVNGNVNIGV
+393 STVGGSTTINIGGTV
-406 NNGLAIGVVGGG
+406 IDGEEVGGGLAVGVIGGG
-418 IAGSGDATGAVELI
+418 IAGSGDATGAVEEILYD
-432 QGGQVGHNDG
+432 GKENVGHNDG
-442 TADKDINLSL
+442 TADKDINL
-452 GEGLVTANATIDV
+452 GDMGTATIKVDN
-465 TDATYGGNATATTGD
+465 AIQGGNATATTGD

-508 RPETD
+508 RPENEG
-513 GAGEVPE
+513 GAIPE
-520 GQKVND
+520 GTKIND

-534 AETGKATIVVDL
+534 ANTGKATIVVDL
-546 ESEVNPDNVAGNIG
+546 ESTDPDNVAANIG
-560 GALGGII
+560 GALSGII
-567 DAATSGG
+567 GAVKDGDLSKIDASG
-574 NVTNIINGIQ
+574 V
-584 SNAGGIVGQ
+584 VGQ
-593 GGVVGVFGGGVAFGH
+593 GAAVGVFGGGVAFGH
-608 GSMRATI
+608 GSLRGTI
-615 NAKGEGAYAL
+615 DGEGEGAYAV
-625 ANNAGGADLYLLNGY
+625 ANNEGGADIILNKGY

-666 TYIGEDM
+666 TYVGKEM
-673 KAVGVFG
+673 KAVGLFG
-680 GGFALS
+680 GGFAVS
-686 MEGQLSETD
+686 MEGEKSD
-695 PHKGTTYGSLA
+695 DGYKGSTNGTLA
-706 YSDVT
+706 SSNVA

-731 GNSILSSDNPGKDA
+731 GNSVLNSAGASDA

-768 IMDAS
+768 IMNAS
-773 KNDNNTN
+773 KNDNENGYPQW
-780 NDEGW
+780 DV
-785 QKSPWWNSLGM
+785 LGV
-796 NASMAMVDLKGITDE
+796 NASMAMSDLKGITDN
-811 TSISAGGMAMSMSG
+811 TSIAAGGMALGMTG
-825 SDTVDKAN
+825 SDTVDVAN
-833 ITINGGE
+833 ITINGGKV
-840 ITKDILGGGIAVDNS
+840 TKDILGGGIAVDNMKE
-855 VGSDNKETTDV
+855 GS
-866 REGAGAHV
+866 GAHV
-874 GESTITLN
+874 GTSTITLN
-882 GGTVGGSI
+882 GGTVDGSI

-901 EKIGEIAVDGHKGFN
+901 GLVDDVYNTIGYDAGK
-916 TDSTSS
+916 TSS
-922 TVGEA
+922 TVENA
-927 TVILNGTEVTGE
+927 TVVLNSATVEGE

-945 ELTTDYSNA
+945 KMTTKYGKDN
-954 NGDFNPYDKEGNYV
+954 NFNPFYDNNSLS
-968 GYEYIKNSYDSVG
+968 YEKDVYESV
-981 TSTLQI
+981 TDKSTLI
-987 TGNNTLKPLETSKDD
+987 LKGNNTLKQLDENGDYTGT
-1002 NYISDDSKIH
+1002 SKIH
-1012 SFDNINVA
+1012 SFDNVNVTA
-1020 AGSVTALEGLTTD
+1020 DSVTTLDSSLEAGNTVAL
-1033 SAAIIDAT
+1033 IDAKLSDT
-1041 GTEVKVDGSA
+1041 VNGLITVADGA
-1051 KLDINDFKAGNSET
+1051 KLDVSQLTADKDNTYLIA
-1065 GNEYKVISN
+1065 SN
-1074 TDAEDDVWTNDNL
+1074 YAEDSEFWTNDAL
-1087 VYDRTEAY
+1087 VYDRTENY
-1095 AQNAEKDG
+1095 ADAINSDDGYKVSYKD
-1103 EYTINY
+1103 
-1109 KTLNQLTEEEKTD
+1109 LADLTEDEQDK
-1122 AVNDFVGS
+1122 AVNDFVDS
-1130 LGEGGE
+1130 LGEGGD
-1136 NFEGAVNGIIRNG
+1136 NFEGTANGIIRNG
-1149 ENTNAGAKDFFSD
+1149 ENTNAGAKDFFGD

-1206 TQDDIT
+1206 TQDNIT

-1340 RAEKMYTN
+1340 RAEKLYTN